1 MHPLLQI
8 ADTAATKLAQLCDTT
23 KDVQLRHE
31 LAMIGLALVAVGESM
46 EHLLHL
52 LAHVPEDVRLK
63 AAEDAKACSGHAETT
78 ETTIAPS
85 LH

>member
-8 ADTAATKLAQLCDTT
+8 ADTAAAKLAHLCDTT

-31 LAMIGLALVAVGESM
+31 LAMIGLALVAVGKSM

-63 AAEDAKACSGHAETT
+63 AAEDVKACSGHAETT
-78 ETTIAPS
+78 ETTIAHT